1 MTSTKSNDSSSQ
13 RKNTDSSE
21 DREYSSHR
29 DQLLGCSP
37 TGERVGQLEKA
48 LVEAY
53 KGVLE
58 YREVPFIRFG
68 DLDAQELAKVFY
80 AHPVV
85 IKPTLCCVNVA
96 GRAIQR
102 DLGISLNTYSKK
114 ISQENAT
121 LLAGYIK
128 PMLPPL
134 IAVPALMEL
143 DRFFWTD
150 KEMRAKKGNWE
161 RTITE
166 AINLVATGVFHKR
179 RFECDGEK
187 FELDAAYPPTGE
199 VEIGVDIKRIESPRD
214 IHKRADEIIN
224 KAVKFKRAYPKGRF
238 VAFVYYPFP
247 TQHINLQSRLSSV
260 HIDGLFFAG
269 QTPSSVATAIDLMVG
284 MLGIKKP

>member
-1 MTSTKSNDSSSQ
+1 MNARRRASERSTKNDS
-13 RKNTDSSE
+13 TE

-37 TGERVGQLEKA
+37 SLERVANLERA
-48 LVEAY
+48 LLEAY
-53 KGVLE
+53 KNVLE
-58 YREVPFIRFG
+58 YRKVPFIRFG
-68 DLDAQELAKVFY
+68 DLDAQELAKVFH

-114 ISQENAT
+114 ISQEHAT

-128 PMLPPL
+128 PMLPPM
-134 IAVPALMEL
+134 IAIPALMEL

-166 AINLVATGVFHKR
+166 AINAVATGIFYKR

-187 FELDAAYPPTGE
+187 FELDAASPTTGKIK
-199 VEIGVDIKRIESPRD
+199 IGVDVKRIESPRD

-224 KAVKFKRAYPKGRF
+224 KAVKFKRAFPKGKF

-247 TQHINLQSRLSSV
+247 TQHINLQSRLSST

-269 QTPSSVATAIDLMVG
+269 QTPSSVATAIDLMVSK
-284 MLGIKKP
+284 LGIKKS